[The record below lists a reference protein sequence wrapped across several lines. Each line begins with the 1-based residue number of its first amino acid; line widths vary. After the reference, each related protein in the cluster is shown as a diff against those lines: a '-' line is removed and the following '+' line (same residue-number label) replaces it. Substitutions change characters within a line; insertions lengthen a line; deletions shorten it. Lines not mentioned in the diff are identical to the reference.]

1 MSYARFRRDVLSA
14 LVVALL
20 AGLVSATPSV
30 AGVPGSTSAIN
41 VDAHGIAL
49 GGYDPVAYF
58 DKHQPA
64 QGVETISASYGGAR
78 YLFASEAH
86 RKTFLSNP
94 KKYVPQFGGFCAVG
108 TSYGQ
113 KVDIDPQTGKVVKG
127 KLYVNNNP
135 KAQAIFDKDTQ
146 GTISRAEHNWPVV
159 KDKPL

>member
-1 MSYARFRRDVLSA
+1 VFPD
-14 LVVALL
+14 
-20 AGLVSATPSV
+20 PH
-30 AGVPGSTSAIN
+30 PPSTSTHTESRSAATIRSPISTSTN
-41 VDAHGIAL
+41 PRRAL
-49 GGYDPVAYF
+49 
-58 DKHQPA
+58 
-64 QGVETISASYGGAR
+64 ETISASYGGAR